1 MKKAVQLNKI
11 SYYLHNLPNVLLKS
25 VIPVPIVRENKD
37 TGFSSWWSL
46 CWLCQVSAEQ
56 QSRVLELIQ
65 SGITEGAKLECG
77 GKAPPSKGFFL
88 EPTVFSDVQDHMRIA
103 KEEVSLL
110 ISEFWI

>member
-1 MKKAVQLNKI
+1 M
-11 SYYLHNLPNVLLKS
+11 
-25 VIPVPIVRENKD
+25 PVPVVRENPD
-37 TGFSSWWSL
+37 TGFSSWSSL

-77 GKAPPSKGFFL
+77 GKAPPSKGFFV

-103 KEEVSLL
+103 KEEVSFLDLWIMNL
-110 ISEFWI
+110 ISNVQILSQSIIIIKKTTTLF